1 MARGTRCITH
11 VLVLE
16 ERSLLH
22 LHRRPSKLNGKSP
35 NECGWAS
42 FRLSWCGNR
51 NDMGGDVT
59 VFLHLST
66 WNLYM
71 KGHTA
76 FSSCKHMDCKC
87 QKPQMPIECAYFNFF
102 FCNIVSVELD
112 WPLYATL
119 HCTNSSSQIRIS
131 DLQSSETALR
141 ILAPTRDLSAKEHAA
156 FSLNPDTKSDTFPQ
170 ASRNENST

>member
-1 MARGTRCITH
+1 MAQGTRRITH

-22 LHRRPSKLNGKSP
+22 LHRRPSELNRKRPS
-35 NECGWAS
+35 ECGWAS
-42 FRLSWCGNR
+42 FGLSWCGNR
-51 NDMGGDVT
+51 NEMGGGVT
-59 VFLHLST
+59 VFPAPINVKPVWERTRCL
-66 WNLYM
+66 
-71 KGHTA
+71 
-76 FSSCKHMDCKC
+76 FHM
-87 QKPQMPIECAYFNFF
+87 QTYGLQMSKASNAYRTCIFNFI

-131 DLQSSETALR
+131 DLQSSKTALR

>member
-1 MARGTRCITH
+1 MAWGTRRITH

-16 ERSLLH
+16 NRSFLH
-22 LHRRPSKLNGKSP
+22 LHRRPSILSGKRPS
-35 NECGWAS
+35 ECGWAS
-42 FRLSWCGNR
+42 FGFSWCGNR
-51 NDMGGDVT
+51 IEMGGDVT

-66 WNLYM
+66 WSLNM

-76 FSSCKHMDCKC
+76 SSICKHMDCKC
-87 QKPQMPIECAYFNFF
+87 QKPQMLIEHVFFLF

-112 WPLYATL
+112 WPLYASL

-131 DLQSSETALR
+131 DLQPCKTALH